1 MTIYHGDIKEDE
13 PISWDFN
20 TNSTASV
27 PITLAG
33 TPTLAVYK
41 DGGLTQSTAGLTIT
55 VDFDSVT
62 GLHHVAVV
70 TTDAFYVTG
79 SDYSVVLAAGTV
91 DSVSVVGVVVG
102 SFSIENRSVAAVKT
116 DTAAILVDSNEIQTD
131 WANGGRLD
139 LLLDAIPTTAMRGT
153 DSAAL
158 ATALST
164 AQTDITQIKGD
175 LPGRVTK
182 NTALA
187 NFMFLM
193 ITASDDTTPLTGA
206 SVTATRSID
215 GAAFGSCANSV
226 TEVSNGWYK
235 INLAAADLNGDVIAL
250 RFVAS
255 SANATNMMIMTQ
267 ST

>member
-33 TPTLAVYK
+33 SPTLAVYK
-41 DGGLTQSTAGLTIT
+41 DANLTQSTTGPAIT
-55 VDFDSVT
+55 VDFDGVT

-70 TTDAFYVTG
+70 TTDSFYVTG

-102 SFSIENRSVAAVKT
+102 SFSIENRLMT
-116 DTAAILVDSNEIQTD
+116 
-131 WANGGRLD
+131 
-139 LLLDAIPTTAMRGT
+139 GT